1 MVTPE
6 FKANLLERTDIVS
19 LIAAHVELK
28 PRGSNYLGLCPF
40 HNEKTASFSVNSSRQ
55 FYYCFG
61 CGAKGDAIQFLM
73 DYFSLS
79 FVDALKELCQKAGV
93 HFPEEQSFNNP
104 TPESKRQH
112 KVRSDHKKLLLEA
125 ARFYRSRLAL
135 DSVAVSYLKKRG
147 ISGEVAAKF
156 HIGYAG
162 NSWNSLKEVF
172 SDYEDNSDL
181 FLVGLIKKSESGNK
195 VFDRFRNRIIF
206 PIFNKIGEVIAF
218 GGRTIVDEKNVPK
231 YLNSPETD
239 LFVKSKELYGFFDAQ
254 RFIAKSQFVIV
265 VEGYFD
271 VISMHQAG
279 FKNTVGTLGTALS
292 SSHFLQLEK
301 MGREIIFMFDGDA
314 AGKRAAW
321 RAAQIVLANLSKQDM
336 LVSFIFLPQN
346 KDPDTFVREQ
356 GNEALAKLLKSGIP
370 LSTMILETICSS
382 GRLSSVEGKSS
393 AIAALKNLFKSMSEG
408 IFKRQLMQA
417 AGQHLSCSISEFG
430 DTSDFPKKQ
439 FDDSSHKVFFEK
451 KSELVATPEMQMLK
465 VLVRDPENLKSVV
478 SEDWEWF
485 MKEYEVILTWIQEN
499 HGIGDN
505 QNDGDNPNNEFEQD
519 NRMSKDMIQVV
530 KKALKADPVLDNI
543 LKTKGTLQQEF
554 DFLFLTL
561 KIEYLETKAK
571 NLTTNPEVQISEIH
585 EIRREIL
592 SLKNAQVK

>member
-6 FKANLLERTDIVS
+6 FKANLLERTDIVA

-79 FVDALKELCQKAGV
+79 FVDALKELCQKAGG
-93 HFPEEQSFNNP
+93 HFPEEQSFNGS

-112 KVRSDHKKLLLEA
+112 KVRSEHKKLLLTA
-125 ARFYRSRLAL
+125 ARFYRSRLAS

-206 PIFNKIGEVIAF
+206 PIFNKNGEVIGF
-218 GGRTIVDEKNVPK
+218 GGRTIVDDKNVPK
-231 YLNSPETD
+231 YLNSPETG

-254 RFIAKSQFVIV
+254 RFIAKSQFAIV

-292 SSHFLQLEK
+292 SSHFLQLER

-346 KDPDTFVREQ
+346 KDPDTFIREQ

-393 AIAALKNLFKSMSEG
+393 AIATLKNLFKSMSGG

-417 AGQHLSCSISEFG
+417 AGQHLSCPISEFG
-430 DTSDFPKKQ
+430 DTSEFPKKY
-439 FDDSSHKVFFEK
+439 FEDSSSTVFFEK
-451 KSELVATPEMQMLK
+451 KSQLVASPEMQMLK
-465 VLVRDPENLKSVV
+465 VLVRDPETLKSVNG
-478 SEDWEWF
+478 EELEWF
-485 MKEYEVILTWIQEN
+485 MKDYEVILTWIQETG
-499 HGIGDN
+499 GIGDK
-505 QNDGDNPNNEFEQD
+505 QKGGDNPSNEFEQD
-519 NRMSKDMIQVV
+519 TIMSKDMIQVV
-530 KKALKADPVLDNI
+530 KKALKTDPVLDNI
-543 LKTKGTLQQEF
+543 LKTKGTLQKEF
-554 DFLFLTL
+554 DFLFVTL
-561 KIEYLETKAK
+561 KIEYLETRAK
-571 NLTTNPEVQISEIH
+571 NLTANPEVQISEIH

>member
-6 FKANLLERTDIVS
+6 FKANLLERIDIVS
-19 LIAAHVELK
+19 LISAHVELK
-28 PRGSNYLGLCPF
+28 PKGSNYLGLCPF

-73 DYFSLS
+73 DYFNFS
-79 FVDALKELCQKAGV
+79 FVDSLKELCQKAGV
-93 HFPEEQSFNNP
+93 HFPEEQSFKNS
-104 TPESKRQH
+104 TPDSKRQH
-112 KVRSDHKKLLLEA
+112 KVRSNHKKLLLAA
-125 ARFYRSRLAL
+125 ARFYRSRLAS

-147 ISGEVAAKF
+147 ISGKVAAKF

-172 SDYEDNSDL
+172 SDYEDSSDL
-181 FLVGLIKKSESGNK
+181 FHVGLIKKSESGNK
-195 VFDRFRNRIIF
+195 IFDRFRKRIIF
-206 PIFNKIGEVIAF
+206 PIFNKYGEVIAF
-218 GGRTIVDEKNVPK
+218 GGRTIVDDKNVPK

-254 RFIAKSQFVIV
+254 RFIAKSQVVIV

-271 VISMHQAG
+271 VISMHQGG

-292 SSHFLQLEK
+292 SSHFLQLERIS
-301 MGREIIFMFDGDA
+301 REIIFMFDGDA

-346 KDPDTFVREQ
+346 KDPDTFIREK

-370 LSTMILETICSS
+370 LSTMILETVCSS
-382 GRLSSVEGKSS
+382 DHLSSVEGKSS
-393 AIAALKNLFKSMSEG
+393 AIATLKNLFKSMSEG

-430 DTSDFPKKQ
+430 DTSEIPKEHLEWKN
-439 FDDSSHKVFFEK
+439 HKVFFDK
-451 KSELVATPEMQMLK
+451 KSELVASPEIQMLK
-465 VLVRDPENLKSVV
+465 VLVRDPENLTSIF
-478 SEDWEWF
+478 SEDREWF
-485 MKEYEVILTWIQEN
+485 MKEYEAILTWIQEN
-499 HGIGDN
+499 GGIGDN
-505 QNDGDNPNNEFEQD
+505 QNGGDNPSYEFEQD

-530 KKALKADPVLDNI
+530 KKVSQSDPVLDNI
-543 LKTKGTLQQEF
+543 LKNKGTLKKEF
-554 DFLFLTL
+554 DFLFVTL

-571 NLTTNPEVQISEIH
+571 NLTTKPEVQISEIH

-592 SLKNAQVK
+592 SLKNAQVR